1 MGSEGIKWAVFEM
14 GQDGFMGH
22 SVTEWS
28 ISHPLWALGGLLVSF
43 VLLSGLLRAIAQSVE
58 RLWIILLRAPLRFG
72 RWVLNQ
78 LFRLLQLP
86 INEPD
91 QNLLSEKMERLEQLQ
106 QEQQQLLQEIKTL
119 MVGQREGEVKGDRP
133 SLNPSKP
140 K

>member
-1 MGSEGIKWAVFEM
+1 MGSESIKWAVFEM

-22 SVTEWS
+22 SVTAWL

-43 VLLSGLLRAIAQSVE
+43 VLLSGLLRAIAQSTE
-58 RLWIILLRAPLRFG
+58 RLWIILLRAPLQLG

-78 LFRLLQLP
+78 VLRLLKLP
-86 INEPD
+86 IAKPD
-91 QNLLSEKMERLEQLQ
+91 RNQLYEKVARLEQLQ

-119 MVGQREGEVKGDRP
+119 MVEQQGEEVKSDRP
-133 SLNPSKP
+133 LLNPSKP

>member
-1 MGSEGIKWAVFEM
+1 MGSEGIKWAVFRM

-22 SVTEWS
+22 SVTAWS

-43 VLLSGLLRAIAQSVE
+43 ILLSGLLRAIAQSTE
-58 RLWIILLRAPLRFG
+58 RLWIILLRAPLQLG

-78 LFRLLQLP
+78 VLRWLKLP
-86 INEPD
+86 IAKPD
-91 QNLLSEKMERLEQLQ
+91 HNQLYEKVARLEQLQ

-119 MVGQREGEVKGDRP
+119 MVGQQEGEVKSDRP
-133 SLNPSKP
+133 LLNPFKP